1 MGANFGVILGADSCD
16 RSATP
21 VGTRS
26 LQLTKKP
33 PQKAARS
40 TQLIGDQECSFWQW
54 FKQPSDLPNS
64 GIYERNRA
72 LHRHVLAQRDR
83 HRSDQI
89 GTIDT
94 RQNENVT
101 IGRTKAQNPRC
112 SAQKKGNLQRHKTI
126 ADKSL
131 QAFLSEI
138 AVRKRDEIR
147 HRYNL
152 KKAAQVG
159 ARSTQLTRKPSQTE
173 ARSTQLTD
181 YQARSFWQCRQTY
194 QTQSHKGSRS
204 SIARFWRSPID
215 TNRLKS
221 ARSTHAK
228 TRMWRSGALEP
239 KIHVAALRKKATF
252 RDTKR

>member
-1 MGANFGVILGADSCD
+1 MPRLQADFDD
-16 RSATP
+16 RLIQNVLAQ

-26 LQLTKKP
+26 TQLTRKP
-33 PQKAARS
+33 SQTEARS
-40 TQLIGDQECSFWQW
+40 TQLIDDQECSFWQW

-64 GIYERNRA
+64 GIYERDREID
-72 LHRHVLAQRDR
+72 RYVLRQPDR

-112 SAQKKGNLQRHKTI
+112 SAQKKGNLQRHETI

-159 ARSTQLTRKPSQTE
+159 TRSTQLTRKPAQVGT
-173 ARSTQLTD
+173 RSTQLTD
-181 YQARSFWQCRQTY
+181 YQARRFWQCRQTY

-204 SIARFWRSPID
+204 SIARFWRSEID

-221 ARSTHAK
+221 SRSTHAK
-228 TRMWRSGALEP
+228 TRMWRSGALKP
-239 KIHVAALRKKATF
+239 KIRVSALRKKAGS